1 MKQKSK
7 VKTLFYRVLFILLLI
22 LIFLLFA
29 EQHKQMLIIKAHNE
43 DLHKQVHNLSNE
55 LKDLRNYSESIT
67 LYYESRLDKLES
79 NTVEPIT
86 YQPKV
91 TEVHKE
97 TEEEKS
103 FQLQSIPETT
113 ILTTLAVFGG
123 HIIKFL
129 KSPLTV
135 Y

>member
-7 VKTLFYRVLFILLLI
+7 VETLFYRVLFILLLI
-22 LIFLLFA
+22 VIFMLFA
-29 EQHKQMLIIKAHNE
+29 EQHKQMLIIKAHNA
-43 DLHKQVHNLSNE
+43 DLHKQVHNLGNE
-55 LKDLRNYSESIT
+55 LQDLRNYSESVT

-86 YQPKV
+86 YQPRV

-97 TEEEKS
+97 EET
-103 FQLQSIPETT
+103 FQLQPIPETT